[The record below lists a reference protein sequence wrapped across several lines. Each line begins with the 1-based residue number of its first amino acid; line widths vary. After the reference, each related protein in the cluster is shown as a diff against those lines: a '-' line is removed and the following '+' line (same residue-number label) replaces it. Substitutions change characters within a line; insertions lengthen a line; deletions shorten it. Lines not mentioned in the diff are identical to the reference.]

1 MFLEIEELKTHVRS
15 ESMASIIRS
24 DETIGQAAIDGAMVE
39 AKGYLTRFNT
49 ALIFGAVTDER
60 NQLLLIFVKDIAVWH
75 LVNLCNPNIDLKLRK
90 ERYDR
95 AIKWLEGVQKGMI
108 VPDLPLA
115 VDDDGNTSGDIIRYG
130 SNQKRKQHF

>member
-49 ALIFGAVTDER
+49 AIIFGAVTDER

>member
-1 MFLEIEELKTHVRS
+1 MFLSIDELKTHVRS
-15 ESMASIIRS
+15 ESMASIIRN
-24 DETIGQAAIDGAMVE
+24 DETIAQSSIDGAIAE

-49 ALIFGAVTDER
+49 AVIFGAVTDER

-95 AIKWLEGVQKGMI
+95 AIKWLEGVQEGMI
-108 VPDLPLA
+108 IPDLPLA
-115 VDDDGNTSGDIIRYG
+115 VDDAGNTTGDLISYG
-130 SNQKRKQHF
+130 SNPKRTQHF

>member
-15 ESMASIIRS
+15 ESMASIIRN

-49 ALIFGAVTDER
+49 AIIFGAVTDER

-115 VDDDGNTSGDIIRYG
+115 VDDDGNTSGDIIKYG

>member
-15 ESMASIIRS
+15 ESMASIIRN
-24 DETIGQAAIDGAMVE
+24 DETIAQASIDGAIAE

-49 ALIFGAVTDER
+49 AIIFGAVTDER

-95 AIKWLEGVQKGMI
+95 AIKWLEGVQSGMI

-115 VDDDGNTSGDIIRYG
+115 VDDDGNTSGDIIKYG

>member
-15 ESMASIIRS
+15 ESMASIIRN
-24 DETIGQAAIDGAMVE
+24 DETIAQASIDGAIAE

-49 ALIFGAVTDER
+49 AIIFGAVTDER
-60 NQLLLIFVKDIAVWH
+60 HQLLLIFVKDIAVWH

-95 AIKWLEGVQKGMI
+95 AIKWLEGVQSGMI
-108 VPDLPLA
+108 TPDLPLA
-115 VDDDGNTSGDIIRYG
+115 VDDDGNTSGDIIKYG

>member
-15 ESMASIIRS
+15 ESMASIIRN

-49 ALIFGAVTDER
+49 AIIFGAVTDER

-95 AIKWLEGVQKGMI
+95 AIKWLEGVQSGMI
-108 VPDLPLA
+108 TPDLPLA
-115 VDDDGNTSGDIIRYG
+115 VDDEGNTTGDLISYG
-130 SNQKRKQHF
+130 SNPKRTQHF